1 YIYEVARELER
12 RRHLRVIRDGEG
24 DSVRTEQLEDCRH
37 EPRVVPELQR
47 EAHVRRQHA
56 DEAFEAIQV
65 HVKIGLELEEERS
78 QFFAEAER
86 GVDDQIDRL
95 LFAGEPLDV
104 GDIAA
109 ALDRKEEA
117 GWGLL
122 SPGLKPLTRR
132 LAVER
137 VVELDGVEVLGIER
151 EVFSCRHL
159 LRIEALS
166 PMWVRPA
173 RTADP
178 DIACH

>member
-1 YIYEVARELER
+1 M
-12 RRHLRVIRDGEG
+12 
-24 DSVRTEQLEDCRH
+24 
-37 EPRVVPELQR
+37 
-47 EAHVRRQHA
+47 RQHS
-56 DEAFEAIQV
+56 DEALQARRVEMEV
-65 HVKIGLELEEERS
+65 RLELEKDRS
-78 QFFAEAER
+78 QFLVEPECR
-86 GVDDQIDRL
+86 IDDHLDRL
-95 LFAGEPLDV
+95 LFDGEPLDV

-137 VVELDGVEVLGIER
+137 VVELDGVEVLCVER

-166 PMWVRPA
+166 PVRIRPA

-178 DIACH
+178 DVACHR